1 MFISQRT
8 NSDNAD
14 FQNLVSALDHYL
26 AGVNGDA
33 NDFFVQFNKID
44 TIRHVVVL
52 YYEDQAVAC
61 GAFKEYEP
69 KVAEIKRMYV
79 KPEFR
84 GKGLGKQILNELTK
98 WAKECDYDK
107 CILETAK
114 SMKDAVSLYK
124 HSGFQMIPNYGQY
137 IGNNTSVC
145 FEILL

>member
-8 NSDNAD
+8 NSDNID
-14 FQNLVSALDHYL
+14 FQELVSALDHYL
-26 AGVNGDA
+26 AGVNGDT

-44 TIRHVVVL
+44 AIRHVVVV
-52 YYEDQAVAC
+52 YVENHAVAC
-61 GAFKEYEP
+61 GAFKEYEH

-98 WAKECDYDK
+98 WAEECGYKK

-114 SMKDAVSLYK
+114 SMTDAVSLYK
-124 HSGFQMIPNYGQY
+124 NYGFTMIPNYGQY

-145 FEILL
+145 FEIIV

>member
-8 NSDNAD
+8 NSDNTD

-26 AGVNGDA
+26 AGVNGDT
-33 NDFFVQFNKID
+33 NDFFVQYNKID
-44 TIRHVVVL
+44 AIRHVVVV
-52 YYEDQAVAC
+52 YVENHAVAC

-114 SMKDAVSLYK
+114 SMTDAVFLYK
-124 HSGFQMIPNYGQY
+124 NYGFTMIPNYGQY

-145 FEILL
+145 FELIV